1 MSALGRVARAALLAA
16 AAHPDGML
24 TDVHQRTAI
33 ALEEG
38 GFVGLWPVLPGQA
51 PTRIADLP
59 TWPLDVP
66 ITPAGRAEAERLG
79 AAPAASR
86 LVVIP
91 CGSAKREGFQAWPA
105 GVLYVGSYHRACRAA
120 ADRLAADTGARVM
133 ILSAWYGLVSL
144 ERPLWTYNVT
154 AGDPRAVKP
163 YRIRR
168 QAVAMGVLDADVTVL
183 AGSRYVRLA
192 REVFPD
198 AAAPL
203 EGTRGIGEQLAR
215 LKRIRE
221 TGRQALAA

>member
-1 MSALGRVARAALLAA
+1 MSALGKVARAALLGA

-33 ALEEG
+33 ALEERG
-38 GFVGLWPVLPGQA
+38 YVGLWPLLPGRK

-79 AAPAASR
+79 AAPAPSR
-86 LVVIP
+86 LLVIP
-91 CGSAKREGFQAWPA
+91 CGGAKRTEWRSWPA
-105 GVLYVGSYHRACRAA
+105 GELYVGSYHRACRAA
-120 ADRLAADTGARVM
+120 ADRLAAETGARVVV
-133 ILSAWYGLVSL
+133 LSAWYGLVSL
-144 ERPLWTYNVT
+144 QRPLWTYDVT
-154 AGDPRAVKP
+154 VGDPRTVKP
-163 YRIRR
+163 ETIRR
-168 QAVAMGVLDADVTVL
+168 QSEAMGVLDADVTVL

-203 EGTRGIGEQLAR
+203 AGTRGIGEQLAR
-215 LKRIRE
+215 LKRIRFD
-221 TGRQALAA
+221 GSQALAA